1 MSQSRILP
9 VAYNSI
15 QSQKLGRRIYQIQQ
29 GQQWFWLKLQ
39 LKNSNRCYQQHFF
52 NELNC
57 YSELN
62 ALETETQPVLLNF
75 SIFDPFQQ
83 FKIDEEVIDQ
93 ALWVEDAPKLFQDLP
108 DRLSLAE
115 IGKRLLL
122 SLDVLEHLHDYG
134 YLHGD
139 IKVEHFRVKDEK
151 SYLIDFEQAVNIA
164 QEANLTNIATHTAT
178 PRYMAPELF
187 HGQPKSFQS
196 DIYALGIV
204 WLEWLTQQRLSAKSY
219 QDWAFLHC
227 QQLNVV
233 LPQQFK
239 IFEMVLTEM
248 LMKKIGQRC
257 SNIYQIKQ
265 VLSQIV

>member
-15 QSQKLGRRIYQIQQ
+15 QSQKFGRRVYQIQQ
-29 GQQWFWLKLQ
+29 GQQLFWLKLQ
-39 LKNSNRCYQQHFF
+39 LKNSNRYYKQHFF

-62 ALETETQPVLLNF
+62 ALETEAQPVLLNF

-115 IGKRLLL
+115 IGKRLVL

-139 IKVEHFRVKDEK
+139 IKVEHFRAKDEK
-151 SYLIDFEQAVNIA
+151 SYLIDFEQAVNTA
-164 QEANLTNIATHTAT
+164 EEANLTNIATHTAT

-187 HGQPKSFQS
+187 HAESKSFAT
-196 DIYALGIV
+196 DVYALGVI
-204 WLEWLTQQRLSAKSY
+204 WLEWLTQKRFQQNNYL
-219 QDWAFLHC
+219 DWAKFHC
-227 QQLNVV
+227 QSLKIELPIGFKPLDDV
-233 LPQQFK
+233 L
-239 IFEMVLTEM
+239 ILM
-248 LMKKIGQRC
+248 LSKNKVHRC
-257 SNIYQIKQ
+257 LNIYQLKQ
-265 VLSQIV
+265 LLSQIV

>member
-1 MSQSRILP
+1 MRQSRILP

-15 QSQKLGRRIYQIQQ
+15 QSQKFGRRVYQIQQ
-29 GQQWFWLKLQ
+29 GQQLFWLKLQ
-39 LKNSNRCYQQHFF
+39 LKNSNRCYQEHFF

-62 ALETETQPVLLNF
+62 ALETEAQPVLLNF
-75 SIFDPFQQ
+75 SIFDSFEQ
-83 FKIDEEVIDQ
+83 FKIDEEVINQ

-108 DRLSLAE
+108 DLLSLAE
-115 IGKRLLL
+115 IGKRLVL

-164 QEANLTNIATHTAT
+164 YDANLTYIATHTAT

-187 HGQPKSFQS
+187 HAQPKSFQS

-233 LPQQFK
+233 LPEQFK
-239 IFEMVLTEM
+239 IFEMVLKEM
-248 LMKKIGQRC
+248 LMKKTRQRC

-265 VLSQIV
+265 VLSKIV